1 MGPIFFQSVQTF
13 FLNNV
18 EKLFFIFWQIYG
30 ITGCQYFGIYLLNKI
45 TGKLLPI
52 FSKFNNECTANIDC
66 SWALDIL
73 DDFSKFHSAH
83 FTLKYQKF
91 GKKWRK
97 FFLHWTLLLV
107 LREGPTYSANLSI
120 RDHMLCLIKIGPQNM
135 GPTYWESPHF
145 W

>member
-1 MGPIFFQSVQTF
+1 M
-13 FLNNV
+13 
-18 EKLFFIFWQIYG
+18 LFP
-30 ITGCQYFGIYLLNKI
+30 L
-45 TGKLLPI
+45 
-52 FSKFNNECTANIDC
+52 FSKNNECTANIDC

-120 RDHMLCLIKIGPQNM
+120 RNHMLCLIKIGPQNM
-135 GPTYWESPHF
+135 GPTYWESPKDRRLCIRCESSIFGSKSEDEDQRHHKYYF
-145 W
+145 MTTSTTKWAIERRPKC